1 MKVALITASSAGLG
15 AAIARAMVS
24 DMKIVLNYS
33 SNESRVKVLI
43 EELLSIASQ
52 SNNSNEDQG
61 LPRVVAFRA
70 DIGKR
75 LDIENLVSS
84 AIRTYG
90 RLDVVVSNG
99 GWTQIRNF
107 NDLDD
112 NLDEEDWDKCFNIN
126 VKSHL
131 WLVKAVMPHLE
142 ATEGAFVTVASVAGV
157 KPSGSSVVRSL
168 ISTYRKSVPK
178 TLLMLL
184 FAHSH
189 TL

>member
-15 AAIARAMVS
+15 AAIARAMVF
-24 DMKIVLNYS
+24 DMKIILNYS
-33 SNESRVKVLI
+33 SNESRVKVLV

-52 SNNSNEDQG
+52 SNNSNEAQG
-61 LPRVVAFRA
+61 PPRVVAFRA

-75 LDIENLVSS
+75 PDIENLVSS

-99 GWTQIRNF
+99 GWTRIRNF

-112 NLDEEDWDKCFNIN
+112 NLDEDDWDQCFNIN

-131 WLVKAVMPHLE
+131 WLMKAVMQHLE

-168 ISTYRKSVPK
+168 ISMCRKSVPK
-178 TLLMLL
+178 TLLMYL
-184 FAHSH
+184 FANSH
-189 TL
+189 ML